1 MTFYFFVRGGQKR
14 EGRAWH
20 KVLEGRWQQECE
32 LYCQDLS
39 IRMHSLRSAQESC
52 LFFPLIISYCQ
63 LRLVV
68 AAYSLLFVNSVG
80 PHSKLRYK
88 LRVEAMARSLV

>member
-1 MTFYFFVRGGQKR
+1 MTFYFFCQRRAKERR
-14 EGRAWH
+14 ESWH

-88 LRVEAMARSLV
+88 SIV